1 MQVKKAIEYLQ
12 HINPE
17 DEIVIAWWV
26 KEDFFDRPAWIAHQY
41 DKPTGRMEVSKEEWE
56 SVVHIGDDM
65 DWSMT
70 HESLQEV
77 MEMEIES
84 NRKGD

>member
-1 MQVKKAIEYLQ
+1 MQVKDAIKYLQ
-12 HINPE
+12 RINPE

-26 KEDFFDRPAWIAHQY
+26 MEDFFDKQGF
-41 DKPTGRMEVSKEEWE
+41 DTGWCKMDVTKEEWE
-56 SVVHIGDDM
+56 SVVHIGDNM

-84 NRKGD
+84 NRKGITNG